1 MPIKRPGGKPPRE
14 ALMHPRHRRDVDDTE
29 DPPIYLHS
37 GNNQSKELFLYF
49 HDEAKTNVVSFLDG
63 NSVLNLKASCR
74 GMHDVFDLYSLD
86 LLKRWNENDT
96 DFIEQHGTVEKF
108 DSEWIP
114 INFHMKARLIRT
126 NHWTNRELA
135 VEYAVGLIEGKISE
149 EQLFDYIGEDGE
161 HLNSSPLTTRM
172 RLILGQQDIFSYP
185 HDLEEEEEE
194 DEEEVR
200 EFWTMEILFENW
212 SEDWNLDPDVEESD
226 DEEEDV
232 EESLQSRLMRYV
244 NRISYFNDF
253 DNDDTTSSKIKCD
266 LACILKHTT
275 LVSCVKVH
283 FKYWDSVGTRKDDI
297 MRVFRMRTVIGE
309 RSDVFE
315 FIMNKEESD

>member
-1 MPIKRPGGKPPRE
+1 MPIKRPGGRPPRE
-14 ALMHPRHRRDVDDTE
+14 ALLHPRHRRDVDDTE

-49 HDEAKTNVVSFLDG
+49 HDEAKTNVLSFLDG
-63 NSVLNLKASCR
+63 NSVLNLKASCH

-86 LLKRWNENDT
+86 LMLKWNENDT
-96 DFIEQHGTVEKF
+96 HFIEQHGTFEKF
-108 DSEWIP
+108 DSEWIQ
-114 INFHMKARLIRT
+114 INFYMKARLIRG
-126 NHWTNRELA
+126 NNWEDRDKA
-135 VEYAVGLIEGKISE
+135 VTYAIELIEGKISE
-149 EQLFDYIGEDGE
+149 EQLFDFIGEDGE
-161 HLNSSPLTTRM
+161 HLNSSHLTTRM
-172 RLILGQQDIFSYP
+172 SLVLGERDIFSYP

-194 DEEEVR
+194 AEEE
-200 EFWTMEILFENW
+200 WTMEILFENW

-283 FKYWDSVGTRKDDI
+283 FKYWDNVGTRKDDI

-315 FIMNKEESD
+315 FIMNKEE